1 MKSNYKNKIDH
12 LSQSPDELM
21 KLKNLG
27 SYHPTRLSFS
37 RQLINEMCKKNW
49 SFNIFEWKI
58 NKEGKGHSILTV
70 NTKENLYSFSLVPGN
85 SGKPVNSSI
94 IMHPKLHISI
104 C

>member
-1 MKSNYKNKIDH
+1 MKSNYKNRIDH

-70 NTKENLYSFSLVPGN
+70 NTKENLYSFVIFSHL
-85 SGKPVNSSI
+85 I
-94 IMHPKLHISI
+94 
-104 C
+104 